1 MNLSAAP
8 DLIIKGFSGA
18 TITRLEA
25 GITNG
30 MIDTVNG
37 TDITTQRPSI
47 DLFEQASVESL
58 AARGRAIYFWDSNN
72 TLYYLNNDTILKGSA
87 SGNLATTITAGTKKC
102 KFLQL
107 NQYLILLNP
116 ADNKGYYIATG
127 DTVTQIASNFPSDI
141 VPGGAILDGY
151 LFVMDASGTIYNSNL
166 DDVTTWTSGDSI
178 NAERE
183 EDGGVYLGKHH
194 DHIVAFGE
202 RTIEFFYDNA
212 NATNSP
218 LNRREDL
225 SYTIGCADGYSVWDN
240 GDQTVFVGTDLNNG
254 IGVYIL
260 DKFSVKK
267 VSTNDIDLLLSQAT
281 TRDEYDVIGGGFTAQ
296 GHSFYTMTLH
306 TTPSDITSEATYVFD
321 LTAGKWYIWETSVG
335 TQSNFPL
342 VDFTIRAGTD
352 ARFGQGIMAN
362 GDIILVNNDLTPQ
375 DTIAASTYIVT
386 DYIDAGYFTDSGAQG
401 TAMTTKIRFGHFDGG
416 ENNNKFMSSLRP
428 KMEKTTNSQTITV
441 RWADG
446 NEDNFI
452 EAGTFDAQ
460 YQYNKIRRCGRFY
473 RRNIEIEFT
482 STEQLWIEA
491 LEADIKVGTT

>member
-30 MIDTVNG
+30 MVDIVNG
-37 TDITTQRPSI
+37 VGVTTQRPSI

-58 AARGRAIYFWDSNN
+58 DARGRAIYFWDANN
-72 TLYYLNNDTILKGSA
+72 TLYYLNNDTILKGTA
-87 SGNLATTITAGTKKC
+87 AGALATTITAGTKRC

-107 NQYLILLNP
+107 NANLILLNP
-116 ADNKGYYIATG
+116 DDNKGYYITTG
-127 DTVTQIASNFPSDI
+127 DTVTQITSNFPSNI

-151 LFVMDASGTIYNSNL
+151 LFVMDAAGTIYNSNL
-166 DDVTTWTSGDSI
+166 DDVTVFTVGDTI

-240 GDQTVFVGTDLNNG
+240 GDQTVFMGTDLSNG
-254 IGVYIL
+254 IGIYML
-260 DKFSVKK
+260 DRFSVKK

-281 TRDEYDVIGGGFTAQ
+281 TRDGYKVIGGGFTAQ
-296 GHSFYTMTLH
+296 GHTFYTLTLH
-306 TTPSDITSEATYVFD
+306 TTPADAAPEATYVYD
-321 LTAGKWYIWETSVG
+321 LTAKKWYIWETSIG

-362 GDIILVNNDLTPQ
+362 GDVILINNDLTPQ
-375 DTIAASTYIVT
+375 DTISASTYISSG
-386 DYIDAGYFTDSGAQG
+386 YIDAGYFSDSGAQG
-401 TAMTTKIRFGHFDGG
+401 TAMKTKIRFGQFDGG
-416 ENNNKFMSSLRP
+416 ENNNKFMSRLRP
-428 KMEKTTNSQTITV
+428 KMDQSANSQIITV
-441 RWADG
+441 RWSDN

-452 EAGTFDAQ
+452 EAGTFDSQ
-460 YQYNKIRRCGRFY
+460 YQYNAIRRCGQFY
-473 RRNIEIEFT
+473 RRNIEIEFS
-482 STEQLWIEA
+482 STEQIWVEA
-491 LEADIKVGTT
+491 LEVDVQVGTK

>member
-1 MNLSAAP
+1 MLLPASP

-30 MIDTVNG
+30 MVDNVNG
-37 TDITTQRPSI
+37 VLITTQRPSI
-47 DLFEQASVESL
+47 DLFDQATSIGN
-58 AARGRAIYFWDSNN
+58 RGRAIYFWDLNN
-72 TLYYLNNDTILKGSA
+72 TLYFLNDDTIYKTSSA
-87 SGNLATTITAGTKKC
+87 TGLATTITAGTKKC

-107 NQYLILLNP
+107 NQYLILLDP
-116 ADNKGYYIATG
+116 SDNKGYYITSG
-127 DTVTQIASNFPSDI
+127 DAVTQIASNFPATI

-151 LFVMDASGTIYNSNL
+151 CFVMSPDGTIWNSNL
-166 DDVTTWTSGDSI
+166 DDVTTWGALDSI

-212 NATNSP
+212 NPTNSP

-240 GDQTVFVGTDLNNG
+240 GDQTVFIGTDLSNG
-254 IGVYIL
+254 IGVYVL
-260 DKFSVKK
+260 NRFSIKK

-281 TRDEYDVIGGGFTAQ
+281 TRDEYEVVGGGFTAQ
-296 GHSFYTMTLH
+296 GHTFYTLTLH
-306 TTPSDITSEATYVFD
+306 TTPTDITPEATYVFD

-375 DTIAASTYIVT
+375 DTIAASTYVT
-386 DYIDAGYFTDSGAQG
+386 TGYVDAGYISDTSAQG
-401 TAMTTKIRFGHFDGG
+401 AAMTTKIRLGHFDG
-416 ENNNKFMSSLRP
+416 ETNKNKFMNNLRP
-428 KMEKTTNSQTITV
+428 RMEKTTASQTMTV
-441 RWADG
+441 RWADD
-446 NEDNFI
+446 NEDTFI
-452 EAGTFDAQ
+452 EAGSFDTQ
-460 YQYNKIRRCGRFY
+460 YQYNSLRRCGRFN
-473 RRNIEIEFT
+473 RRNIELEFS
-482 STEQLWIEA
+482 STEQIWVES
-491 LEADIKVGTT
+491 LEADIKLGTI